1 MEKEVVQALADN
13 VRRLMA
19 DRQESQA
26 ALAGRAGLSQRVV
39 GDLLTYGRGHFK
51 SPTLRT
57 VTAISEAYGVP
68 TWMILLPGLPI
79 ELLKAQA
86 IKALLTNYIA
96 APADGRTNIDR
107 IAEAEVRY
115 ARAATESTPARR
127 TGTTSS

>member
-19 DRQESQA
+19 DRKEAQA
-26 ALAGRAGLSQRVV
+26 ALAARAGLSQRVV
-39 GDLLTYGRGHFK
+39 GDLLTYGRTHFK

-68 TWMILLPGLPI
+68 TWMVLLPGLPI

-86 IKALLTNYIA
+86 IKSLLTNYIA
-96 APADGRTNIDR
+96 APADGRVNIDR
-107 IAEAEVRY
+107 VAEAEVRY
-115 ARAATESTPARR
+115 ARAGTEAAPRR
-127 TGTTSS
+127 SGTTS